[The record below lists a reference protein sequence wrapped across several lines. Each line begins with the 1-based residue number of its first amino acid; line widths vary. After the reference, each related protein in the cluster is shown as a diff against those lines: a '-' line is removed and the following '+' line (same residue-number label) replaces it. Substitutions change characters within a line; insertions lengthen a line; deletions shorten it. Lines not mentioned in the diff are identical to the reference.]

1 MTSTAPAPVRRL
13 TRTDDGIT
21 GVSGGIAEYA
31 GIDPVWV
38 RLGVVAG
45 SLLTFP
51 LLPIV
56 YIAAWLIIPRKEM
69 APPPPPRPAGAGT
82 ASEANDAAVAM
93 AQARAE
99 VDAVDRMPPSG
110 PVPR

>member
-1 MTSTAPAPVRRL
+1 MASTTPVPVRRL
-13 TRTDDGIT
+13 TRTHDGLT
-21 GVSGGIAEYA
+21 GVGGGIAEYI

-38 RLGVVAG
+38 RVGIIAG

-56 YIAAWLIIPRKEM
+56 YIAAWLIIPKQEM
-69 APPPPPRPAGAGT
+69 ASPPPPRPWDARS
-82 ASEANDAAVAM
+82 ASETHDAAVAM

-99 VDAVDRMPPSG
+99 VEAIDRAPRSG
-110 PVPR
+110 PMAR